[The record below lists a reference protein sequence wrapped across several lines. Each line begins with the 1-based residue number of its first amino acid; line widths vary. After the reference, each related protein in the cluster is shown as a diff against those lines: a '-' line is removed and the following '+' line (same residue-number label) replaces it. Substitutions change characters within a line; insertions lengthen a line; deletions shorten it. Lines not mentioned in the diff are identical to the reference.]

1 MVMMKGERGGS
12 LEEVKLGRGYG
23 RDQEEM
29 EEETGQGRLQLV
41 CEMSEGQIWRKNW
54 MKVIDVL
61 CSVVIL
67 WMGVRS
73 MRRAKTKEEEI
84 IKE

>member
-1 MVMMKGERGGS
+1 
-12 LEEVKLGRGYG
+12 
-23 RDQEEM
+23 M